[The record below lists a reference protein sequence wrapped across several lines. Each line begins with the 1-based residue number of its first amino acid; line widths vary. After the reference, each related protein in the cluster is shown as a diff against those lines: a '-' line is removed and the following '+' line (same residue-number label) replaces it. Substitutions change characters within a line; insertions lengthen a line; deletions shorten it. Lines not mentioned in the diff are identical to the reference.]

1 MMTKT
6 TKRIY
11 GARLASILAKTLREN
26 GIESPRGIGTDI
38 PYILENA
45 IRKVASDLHT
55 KRGFFVESADNFNPE
70 FKYPA

>member
-26 GIESPRGIGTDI
+26 GIESPR
-38 PYILENA
+38 
-45 IRKVASDLHT
+45 
-55 KRGFFVESADNFNPE
+55 
-70 FKYPA
+70 